1 MEELTVSKARARLAD
16 VVDEAR
22 VQHAPV
28 YLTRRGK
35 RVAAVISADD
45 LDLLIAAAGEL
56 ASQQSKQARNKKKN
70 GQPVTWQDVRTHLRL
85 PGPVKAHAHSGD
97 TAEAG

>member
-1 MEELTVSKARARLAD
+1 MQELTVSKARARLAD

-56 ASQQSKQARNKKKN
+56 AAQKAGGRKKKAEPA
-70 GQPVTWQDVRTHLRL
+70 GWEEIRAHLRL
-85 PGPVKAHAHSGD
+85 P
-97 TAEAG
+97 